1 MEKGYEMFITD
12 LRRLLLAAMDME
24 EEKIY
29 FAKKK
34 RRKSMAAQETGFLWS
49 AEILKKSRQIC
60 GLHTEELYERYCK
73 EHKLENIIHDCV
85 CEIKKARENCVICDI
100 EQLENYEKVKGKLFI
115 RLLNADK
122 NRDVLKDTI
131 HHKVGGYS
139 ACALLYGRRKRRIY
153 S

>member
-1 MEKGYEMFITD
+1 
-12 LRRLLLAAMDME
+12 
-24 EEKIY
+24 
-29 FAKKK
+29 
-34 RRKSMAAQETGFLWS
+34 MAAQETGFLWS
-49 AEILKKSRQIC
+49 AEILKSRARSVDYI
-60 GLHTEELYERYCK
+60 ELYERYCK

-131 HHKVGGYS
+131 HHKVGDIALVLYYMAGEKDGYILS
-139 ACALLYGRRKRRIY
+139 TKVKKHFL
-153 S
+153 